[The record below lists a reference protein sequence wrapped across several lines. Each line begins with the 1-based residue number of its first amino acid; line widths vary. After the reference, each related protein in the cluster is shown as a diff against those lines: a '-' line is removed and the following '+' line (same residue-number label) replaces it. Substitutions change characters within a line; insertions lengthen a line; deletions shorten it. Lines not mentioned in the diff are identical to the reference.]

1 MSGGHLAFLDV
12 IDRVSLYTVSPGWR
26 GQMRDPMLWLQLNI
40 PKRVHTQIDT
50 QIDEMSFA
58 KLFAMKPISATLTK
72 LEM

>member
-1 MSGGHLAFLDV
+1 
-12 IDRVSLYTVSPGWR
+12 
-26 GQMRDPMLWLQLNI
+26 MRYPMLWLQLNI